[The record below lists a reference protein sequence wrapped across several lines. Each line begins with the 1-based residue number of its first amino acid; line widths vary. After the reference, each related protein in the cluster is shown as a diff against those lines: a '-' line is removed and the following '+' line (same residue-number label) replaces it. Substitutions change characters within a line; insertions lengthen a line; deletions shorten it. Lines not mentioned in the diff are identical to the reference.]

1 VLSEGPVEAAPAIVP
16 SEEGWTSPVQRAM
29 LPDMPP
35 TPDLPLVLRQL
46 DAAAMRSRTL
56 AATRAALF
64 DAAFTLLGCH
74 RAACML
80 APVNSDGA
88 WSMVIREH
96 DGSTTERAEIPSPA
110 MLFGRPGLA
119 SAPWTGEAW
128 ALGSIWPSRDADAA
142 VAAWPIEVE
151 EETLA
156 VLVVQWPEGGTTT
169 AERAADG
176 RQLAEHAALPFGTV
190 LRFEE
195 LEAVGTGAMRAVA
208 RMVDAVS
215 PWTMGRSERVA
226 AWAVE
231 LGRRLGLSRRDL
243 RHLELGGL
251 VHDIGKLGIP
261 TAVLDKVGPLTTA
274 ERDLIRSHP
283 DLGVQRLAAIPGFAP
298 LLPMVRHHHELLDGS
313 GYPLGLKDDEIPLLV
328 RILTVADVF
337 DAMRSDRA
345 YRPGLDTDA
354 LIGVLRSGSGSRFD
368 ARVVEVLL
376 ALIEE
381 GWEP

>member
-1 VLSEGPVEAAPAIVP
+1 
-16 SEEGWTSPVQRAM
+16 
-29 LPDMPP
+29 
-35 TPDLPLVLRQL
+35 
-46 DAAAMRSRTL
+46 
-56 AATRAALF
+56 
-64 DAAFTLLGCH
+64 
-74 RAACML
+74 
-80 APVNSDGA
+80 
-88 WSMVIREH
+88 
-96 DGSTTERAEIPSPA
+96 
-110 MLFGRPGLA
+110 
-119 SAPWTGEAW
+119 
-128 ALGSIWPSRDADAA
+128 
-142 VAAWPIEVE
+142 
-151 EETLA
+151 
-156 VLVVQWPEGGTTT
+156 
-169 AERAADG
+169 
-176 RQLAEHAALPFGTV
+176 
-190 LRFEE
+190 
-195 LEAVGTGAMRAVA
+195 
-208 RMVDAVS
+208 MVDAVS